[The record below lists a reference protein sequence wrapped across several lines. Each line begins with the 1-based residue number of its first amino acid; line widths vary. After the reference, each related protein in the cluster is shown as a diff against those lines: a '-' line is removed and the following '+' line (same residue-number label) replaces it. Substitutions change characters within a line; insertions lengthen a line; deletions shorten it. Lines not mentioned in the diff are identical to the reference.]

1 MRNVECGMWTEE
13 CGMWTEG
20 HLNPCGP
27 SYRSDRGRAKYDEI
41 PWSMVQ
47 YFYPIRDVSMEII
60 IIYLKCYEIKL
71 YICF

>member
-1 MRNVECGMWTEE
+1 MWNMECGMWTEE

-47 YFYPIRDVSMEII
+47 FWFWAISVRGART
-60 IIYLKCYEIKL
+60 
-71 YICF
+71 

>member
-1 MRNVECGMWTEE
+1 MRSEECGVRSEECGMWSVECGMWTEECGMCTEE

-27 SYRSDRGRAKYDEI
+27 SYWSDRAKYDEI

-47 YFYPIRDVSMEII
+47 
-60 IIYLKCYEIKL
+60 
-71 YICF
+71 